1 MSDNGHQLRSLILGP
16 VLCTVLLGAMTLQGR
31 QYRGERDFQPFHDR
45 AAVAINSI
53 PLVIGQWMGKEMDLS
68 QEERNLLQP
77 NAYRCIFFFKPD
89 PDPENIRNALLM
101 ITQCRNSNKMSGHF
115 PPKCYPSRGYIQ
127 TDEAER
133 GWKIAGMPI
142 YGMEYQFERK
152 DRGQVIKTTIYNF
165 MILPEQGIKPD
176 MNSINAS
183 AEDYEQRYYGA
194 AQFQVVFPGTLA
206 EQTPEARKERD
217 QIFAELIAPC
227 MGVIRTLSEGVQ
239 EQ

>member
-1 MSDNGHQLRSLILGP
+1 MSDNGYQLRSLILGP
-16 VLCTVLLGAMTLQGR
+16 VLCTVLLGAMTLQSR
-31 QYRGERDFQPFHDR
+31 QYRGERDFEPFHSR

-53 PLVIGQWMGKEMDLS
+53 PLVISPWMGKEVPLS
-68 QEERNLLQP
+68 AEERNLLEP

-89 PDPENIRNALLM
+89 PDPDKIRNVLLM
-101 ITQCRNSNKMSGHF
+101 ITQCRNSNKMSGHY
-115 PPKCYPSRGYIQ
+115 PPKCYPSRGYMQ
-127 TDEAER
+127 TGESVR

-142 YGMEYQFERK
+142 NGMEYQFERK
-152 DRGQVIKTTIYNF
+152 DRGQTMKTTVYNF

-194 AQFQVVFPGTLA
+194 AQFQVVFGGSLA
-206 EQTPEARKERD
+206 EQTVDARRERD

-227 MGVIRTLSEGVQ
+227 QGVIRTLAEGVQ
-239 EQ
+239 AQ